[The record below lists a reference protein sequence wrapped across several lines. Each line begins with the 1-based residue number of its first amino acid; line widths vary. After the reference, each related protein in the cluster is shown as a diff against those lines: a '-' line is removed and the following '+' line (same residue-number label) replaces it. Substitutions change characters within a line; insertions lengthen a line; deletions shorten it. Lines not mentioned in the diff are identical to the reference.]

1 MPDGLRERP
10 VPPGL
15 GKLARNSRR
24 KGGLER
30 GVSTW
35 GEKQEELGSKVIY
48 MSVKI
53 LMLTL
58 LDVILTQSLR
68 KASIMSDRTH
78 GRGSEASRSTSQ
90 ELHWGRR

>member
-1 MPDGLRERP
+1 MQDGLRERR

-15 GKLARNSRR
+15 GKLAQNSRR

-30 GVSTW
+30 GVSPR
-35 GEKQEELGSKVIY
+35 GEKQAESGSKVIY
-48 MSVKI
+48 YVKI

-58 LDVILTQSLR
+58 LNVILTQSLR

-78 GRGSEASRSTSQ
+78 GRGSEASRSTSR
-90 ELHWGRR
+90 ELHWGKR